1 MPAVTRR
8 PLAPFAALLVL
19 GTVSALAQP
28 ADEELRF
35 APGTPARHALIVD
48 LDTGTVLLEKDADT
62 PFAPASL
69 AKLATAEVVADAL
82 AAGEITPQT
91 AFRVSETA
99 WRTGGAPSRTATM
112 FAAVRSEIPAEAL
125 LRGLTV
131 QQANDAAII
140 LAEGL
145 AGTEA
150 GFALRMNERA
160 TELGLSGSRFVNAT
174 GLPADGQR
182 TTARDMAELA
192 GAIVLATEVYPLYA
206 EPEFEWN
213 RILQRNRNPLLRA
226 DVGATGLATGFTE
239 GEGFSIVGVTE
250 QDGRRTAIVLAGL
263 ESDAVRSREAVRL
276 LTWSAE
282 NFERRTLFDAGQT
295 VAAAEVFGGVRGE
308 VPLVLADDLDAF
320 VPGDRAD
327 LVKARI
333 RYDGPLEAPVEEGQ
347 PVGVVE
353 IVVDGRVAISREL
366 KAGAAVASGS
376 FSDRAANAVR
386 ELAFGWVR
394 SL

>member
-1 MPAVTRR
+1 MHAVMRR
-8 PLAPFAALLVL
+8 PLAPLVALLLVAA
-19 GTVSALAQP
+19 VPASAQP
-28 ADEELRF
+28 ADEDLRF

-69 AKLATAEVVADAL
+69 AKLATAEVIADAL
-82 AAGEITPQT
+82 GAGEITPQT
-91 AFRVSETA
+91 GYRVSEGA

-112 FAAVRSEIPAEAL
+112 FAAVRSEIPVEAL
-125 LRGLTV
+125 LRGLAV

-140 LAEGL
+140 LAEGM
-145 AGTEA
+145 AGTESA
-150 GFALRMNERA
+150 FALRMNERA
-160 TELGLSGSRFVNAT
+160 AELGMTGSRFVNAT
-174 GLPADGQR
+174 GLPQEGQR
-182 TTARDMAELA
+182 TTARDMARLA
-192 GAIVLATEVYPLYA
+192 GAVAQAPMVYPLYA

-239 GEGFSIVGVTE
+239 GEGFSIVGVSE
-250 QDGRRTAIVLAGL
+250 RDGRRTAIVLAGL
-263 ESDAVRSREAVRL
+263 ESDAVRSRETVRL
-276 LTWSAE
+276 LNWSAE
-282 NFERRTLFDAGQT
+282 NFERRTLFEAGQA
-295 VAAAEVFGGVRGE
+295 VASAEVFGGVRGE

-333 RYDGPLEAPVEEGQ
+333 RYDGPLEAPVEEGR

-366 KAGAAVASGS
+366 RAGAAVASGT